1 MSAHWVA
8 GVLEVT
14 LVGAWKWLLAGRP
27 EYRLWSLLSKSDVYS
42 RKGYLTKQLGDSQNT
57 TRLSYEVSAYRE
69 RHIHR
74 QGIRLSYK
82 KNPKQLQA
90 TTQREQGTTA
100 RNNKSTTRG
109 PLAGPATK
117 VFLNVWAKRVVWARI
132 GRVKESERTRGG
144 TTVGRSRSKS
154 VAD

>member
-1 MSAHWVA
+1 VA
-8 GVLEVT
+8 TG
-14 LVGAWKWLLAGRP
+14 GRS

-100 RNNKSTTRG
+100 RNNKGAACGSRNQG
-109 PLAGPATK
+109 FFKCLSEASCLSPNRAS
-117 VFLNVWAKRVVWARI
+117 KRKRANARWDD
-132 GRVKESERTRGG
+132 RREE
-144 TTVGRSRSKS
+144 
-154 VAD
+154 